1 MDFILNDNEFQEQL
15 LILKYIEEK
24 NIIRKIKENEKKIK
38 KKREKNILI
47 EKINTYP
54 IIPKSFNIQK
64 MFLNIKTR
72 EDEISF
78 IDELIMV
85 DKLFLKFLF
94 NELLNSFL
102 GMENEIFINLIHVT
116 KYQTEYPIYNG
127 LKFKLKVGYNS
138 MIFKEFLINY
148 FKNKN
153 KNNTNPY
160 INTNLKNEIN
170 IQKILIFSPTLFFS
184 SNFLCNLTKNIIGIK
199 HLWDNIYSF
208 L

>member
-54 IIPKSFNIQK
+54 IIPKIFNIQK

-102 GMENEIFINLIHVT
+102 GMENEIFIKLIHVT

-127 LKFKLKVGYNS
+127 LKFKLKGGYNS
-138 MIFKEFLINY
+138 TIFKEFLINY

>member
-1 MDFILNDNEFQEQL
+1 MH
-15 LILKYIEEK
+15 K
-24 NIIRKIKENEKKIK
+24 KKIK
-38 KKREKNILI
+38 KKREKNKLI

-94 NELLNSFL
+94 NELLNSFV

-127 LKFKLKVGYNS
+127 LKFKLKGGYNS